1 MSKIFKGQDKINLV
15 MDVGI
20 DITGYDITLI
30 KYIKP
35 SKDTGSFTATVTDV
49 TTGELTYDVQA
60 DDLDQYGNW
69 IFWAH
74 ITYTDTQISIGE
86 PSRVHVYK
94 EGEL

>member
-1 MSKIFKGQDKINLV
+1 MSRIFKGQDKINLV
-15 MDVGI
+15 VSVSI
-20 DITGYDITLI
+20 DITGATTSLI

-35 SKDTGSFTATVTDV
+35 SGDTGSFTATVTDIP
-49 TTGELTYDVQA
+49 TGELTYDVQP

-74 ITYTDTQISIGE
+74 ITYSDDQVSVGE
-86 PSRVHVYK
+86 PTRIHVYK

>member
-1 MSKIFKGQDKINLV
+1 MGKIFVGQDKLNLV
-15 MDVGI
+15 VTVGQ
-20 DITGYDITLI
+20 DITGATATLI

-35 SKDTGSFTATVTDV
+35 SGDTGSFSATITDA

-60 DDLDQYGNW
+60 GDLDQYSNW

-74 ITYTDTQISIGE
+74 ITYADAQIGIGE
-86 PSRVHVYK
+86 PVSIHVFK